1 MASSKTVTW
10 VRKRGNRSRN
20 IQEGDSKIKLY
31 LMPEKEIYENE
42 RWTELAHH
50 FYNQLS

>member
-1 MASSKTVTW
+1 MASSETVTW
-10 VRKRGNRSRN
+10 AWKRVNTCRN

-31 LMPEKEIYENE
+31 FMPEKEIYENE

-50 FYNQLS
+50 V